1 MVGGQV
7 GGPVELPIS
16 IPVASSDNMCKDF
29 HNVGIG
35 MDKVSDKLKLKLKLN
50 DMMNDDGGPFD
61 YRRRP

>member
-16 IPVASSDNMCKDF
+16 IPVASIDNICKNF
-29 HNVGIG
+29 HNVDVG
-35 MDKVSDKLKLKLKLN
+35 MDKVSEKLKLKLN

-61 YRRRP
+61 Y

>member
-16 IPVASSDNMCKDF
+16 VPAAVAAAASTDDICMNF
-29 HNVGIG
+29 HNVDTGK
-35 MDKVSDKLKLKLKLN
+35 DKVSDKLKLKLN

-61 YRRRP
+61 Y